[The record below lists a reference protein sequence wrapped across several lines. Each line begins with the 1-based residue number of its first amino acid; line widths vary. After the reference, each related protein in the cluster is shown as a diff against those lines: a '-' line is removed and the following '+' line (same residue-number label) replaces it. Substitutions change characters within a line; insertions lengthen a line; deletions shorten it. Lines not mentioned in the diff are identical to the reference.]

1 MSNIMMF
8 RGGTP
13 DFKAM
18 FCAGEYA
25 QFKPPF
31 SAPHLEATP
40 PYDSH
45 ADAAYGQGYLNL
57 TFPLVP
63 SLYNGNDAHHWQ
75 RTALSKLS
83 AVGDVIFLNWV
94 PLRSFV
100 VAQHFEVNQFD
111 PKLDGVYVKPVA
123 YRVAWDF
130 TTENWK
136 WTAIADYDTAV
147 TAAGVTQLP
156 LGKLDTGDSPYAII
170 DLMPHG
176 VTSEGDSATG
186 TAIPVTFGHNI
197 PARNAKGEPTGPLD
211 EYYGAVVL
219 GLKISAGSAE
229 AIKKIATGNFALYHS
244 AKLLAFECATQVG

>member
-1 MSNIMMF
+1 MANIMMF

-13 DFKAM
+13 DFKSM

-31 SAPHLEATP
+31 SAPHLDETP

-63 SLYNGNDAHHWQ
+63 NLYRGNDAHHWQ

-83 AVGDVIFLNWV
+83 KVGDVIFLNWV

-100 VAQHFEVNQFD
+100 VAQHFEVNRFD
-111 PKLDGVYVKPVA
+111 PKLEGVYVKPVA

-130 TTENWK
+130 TTEDWK
-136 WTAIADYDTAV
+136 WTAIADYATAV
-147 TAAGVTQLP
+147 TASGVTQLP
-156 LGKLDTGDSPYAII
+156 LGKLATGDSPYAFIN
-170 DLMPHG
+170 LMP
-176 VTSEGDSATG
+176 VPDEGALPM
-186 TAIPVTFGHNI
+186 PVTFGHNI

-211 EYYGAVVL
+211 DYYGAVML
-219 GLKISAGSAE
+219 GLEISAGDAE
-229 AIKKIATGNFALYHS
+229 KIKQIANSTFALYHS
-244 AKLLAFECATQVG
+244 AKLLAFECGTQIG